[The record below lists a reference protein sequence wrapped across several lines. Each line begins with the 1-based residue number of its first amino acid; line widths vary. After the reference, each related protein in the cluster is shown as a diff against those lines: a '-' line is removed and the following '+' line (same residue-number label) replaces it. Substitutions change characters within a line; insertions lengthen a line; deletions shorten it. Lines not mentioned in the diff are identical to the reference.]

1 VDQRLRRGRGGG
13 FKRTASMSNGG
24 STRLGARFGRAS
36 RGTARGTAEGG
47 SPKTFLICRRPSG
60 LATAR
65 MLADQPGFRDAQSYG
80 QTYGQVEAP
89 GVEATMPSPLPQI
102 LNMPAASL
110 VYV

>member
-1 VDQRLRRGRGGG
+1 
-13 FKRTASMSNGG
+13 MSNGG

-65 MLADQPGFRDAQSYG
+65 MLADQPGVRDAQS
-80 QTYGQVEAP
+80 YGQVEAP
-89 GVEATMPSPLPQI
+89 GVEATMPSPRPQI